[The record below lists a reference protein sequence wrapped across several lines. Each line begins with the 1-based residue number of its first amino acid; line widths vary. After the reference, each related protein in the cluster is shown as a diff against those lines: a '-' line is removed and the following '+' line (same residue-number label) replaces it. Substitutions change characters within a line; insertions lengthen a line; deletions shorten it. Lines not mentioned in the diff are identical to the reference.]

1 MRFLFD
7 PCLSGIPNASCGS
20 STAKKIV
27 TCRARPHR
35 LGTSSTY
42 ASRISLFSDLAAY
55 FAFYGVGANKLTGQV
70 DPERLSGVPASQN
83 FFQLLG
89 VQPRLGRLFTV
100 EEYKWSGQK
109 VVLFGHG
116 LWASQFASDPGIAGR
131 RLTLNDEP
139 VTVVGVLPE
148 SFDFASVFAPCSH
161 IDLYF
166 PFPLTPKTNRWGNTL
181 AIIGR
186 QGCDSAGSRP
196 VRILRRFAR
205 RRRPGRACAAAPA
218 MVQLNQHIADAN
230 KHQRSFPQGRSIGDG
245 LQ

>member
-1 MRFLFD
+1 
-7 PCLSGIPNASCGS
+7 
-20 STAKKIV
+20 
-27 TCRARPHR
+27 

-116 LWASQFASDPGIAGR
+116 LWARHFASDPGIAGR
-131 RLTLNDEP
+131 RLTLNDDP

-148 SFDFASVFAPCSH
+148 SFDFASVFRTLQSRRFLFSFSTYRQ
-161 IDLYF
+161 DE
-166 PFPLTPKTNRWGNTL
+166 PLGQYTL
-181 AIIGR
+181 VIIGR
-186 QGCDSAGSRP
+186 QGCDSAPICTPPAARTS
-196 VRILRRFAR
+196 LRC
-205 RRRPGRACAAAPA
+205 RASNA
-218 MVQLNQHIADAN
+218 VQLNQHIADAN

>member
-1 MRFLFD
+1 
-7 PCLSGIPNASCGS
+7 
-20 STAKKIV
+20 
-27 TCRARPHR
+27 

-116 LWASQFASDPGIAGR
+116 LWARHFASDPGIAGR
-131 RLTLNDEP
+131 RLTLNDDP

-148 SFDFASVFAPCSH
+148 SFDFASVFRTLQSRRFLFSFSTYRQ
-161 IDLYF
+161 DE
-166 PFPLTPKTNRWGNTL
+166 PLGQYTL
-181 AIIGR
+181 VIIGR
-186 QGCDSAGSRP
+186 QGCDSARSRP
-196 VRILRRFAR
+196 VRILRRFVR
-205 RRRPGRACAAAPA
+205 RRQPGRACAAALA
-218 MVQLNQHIADAN
+218 IVQLNQHIADAN